1 MVTASASAPDLP
13 IHPNTCAPL
22 ESGDNH
28 NYSSSSSEDE
38 NSVHTSDSDT
48 GEYTC
53 ALMSISM
60 IFTSMTFH
68 L

>member
-13 IHPNTCAPL
+13 IDPDTCAPL

-28 NYSSSSSEDE
+28 NYSSSSEDE

-48 GEYTC
+48 GGYTC
-53 ALMSISM
+53 TLMSISM
-60 IFTSMTFH
+60 IFTSTTFH